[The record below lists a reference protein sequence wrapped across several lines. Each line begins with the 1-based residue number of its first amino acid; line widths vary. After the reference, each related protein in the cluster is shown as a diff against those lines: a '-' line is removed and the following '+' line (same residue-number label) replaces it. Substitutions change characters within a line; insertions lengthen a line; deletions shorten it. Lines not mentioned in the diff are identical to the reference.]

1 MAVII
6 CGIINSYVKVVRRKL
21 NQEPNTTAKEHLQVL
36 NIGVMTVLRSKKDNR
51 IELYEYNHNTET
63 FRLVD
68 IFEFTDR

>member
-6 CGIINSYVKVVRRKL
+6 CGILNSYVKVVRRKL
-21 NQEPNTTAKEHLQVL
+21 NQGPNTTAKEHLRVL